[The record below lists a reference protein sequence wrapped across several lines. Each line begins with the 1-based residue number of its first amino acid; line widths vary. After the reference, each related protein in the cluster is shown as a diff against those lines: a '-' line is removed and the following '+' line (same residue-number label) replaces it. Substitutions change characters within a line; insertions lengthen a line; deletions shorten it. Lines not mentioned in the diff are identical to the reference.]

1 MQPRPLLL
9 AVLSGCARALE
20 EHPDQVEAAAHYL
33 ANRLLDQVEAPQLLD
48 ATAGDFPLPYE
59 AAPFPDT
66 GPFFNQPPS
75 AAAQI
80 CTGCHE
86 PVDLTWSYC
95 PRCGGR
101 EFLEP

>member
-33 ANRLLDQVEAPQLLD
+33 ANRLLDQVEAPPQLLD
-48 ATAGDFPLPYE
+48 TAAGDLPFPYE
-59 AAPFPDT
+59 AAPF
-66 GPFFNQPPS
+66 FNPS
-75 AAAQI
+75 PAEAPI
-80 CTGCHE
+80 CTGCRE
-86 PVDLTWSYC
+86 PVDPRWSYC